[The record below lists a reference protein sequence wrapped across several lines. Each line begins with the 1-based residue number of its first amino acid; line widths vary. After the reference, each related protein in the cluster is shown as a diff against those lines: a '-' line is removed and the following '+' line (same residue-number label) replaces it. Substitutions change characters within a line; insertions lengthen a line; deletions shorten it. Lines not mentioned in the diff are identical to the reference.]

1 MHGGWMLE
9 AEEETACTNLAFQA
23 SWEYSAREIQC
34 YKLGCAVVPKTDLL
48 RALCLPSR
56 Q

>member
-1 MHGGWMLE
+1 MLE
-9 AEEETACTNLAFQA
+9 AEEETACTNLPFQS
-23 SWEYSAREIQC
+23 SWEYCAREIQR

-48 RALCLPSR
+48 HALCVPNR